1 MGYIE
6 LCGEDPS
13 GWTPT
18 MIFQKIT
25 ELERAKE
32 RAYRAFID
40 DMADM
45 ERQISYLQTL
55 ISNSGVFDS

>member
-1 MGYIE
+1 MSYIE

-13 GWTPT
+13 GWTPA
-18 MIFQKIT
+18 MIFWKIA

-32 RAYRAFID
+32 KAYRAFID

-55 ISNSGVFDS
+55 ISNSGVFDG